1 MSVTAEQ
8 VYALVPYARTL
19 GVTFPRIEA
28 EQVIAELKFTES
40 LSTVGGGMHGG
51 ALMAL
56 ADVAAAVLA
65 SATAGGALPAT
76 LESSTYFLERITGTA
91 TATATP
97 LRVGR
102 TNVIVEVNIR
112 DGPGKLAV
120 RVTQMIALTRPPRIT

>member
-19 GVTFPRIEA
+19 GVTFARIEA
-28 EQVIAELKFTES
+28 EQVIAELQLSES

-65 SATAGGALPAT
+65 SATAGGAQPAT

-102 TNVIVEVNIR
+102 NNVIVEVNIR
-112 DGPGKLAV
+112 DGNGKLAV
-120 RVTQMIALTRPPRIT
+120 RVTQMIALTRSPRT

>member
-28 EQVIAELKFTES
+28 EQVIAELQLSES

-65 SATAGGALPAT
+65 SATAGGGQPAT

-91 TATATP
+91 TAIATP

-102 TNVIVEVNIR
+102 NNVIVEVNIR
-112 DGPGKLAV
+112 DGNGKLAV
-120 RVTQMIALTRPPRIT
+120 RVTQMIALTRSPRT